1 MKTTQ
6 EDINKRLQALENKII
21 ALKQNGSNS
30 TEDIRKLAREYRTI
44 MDDYEDSLMDS
55 DLDFL
60 MQ

>member
-44 MDDYEDSLMDS
+44 MDD
-55 DLDFL
+55 
-60 MQ
+60 